1 MFEENRMTRKCKH
14 SIGKVLKICLFYII
28 LFFKCWGSE
37 MLEILKGGLQLWIE
51 TGTERERRIKKLR
64 KIKRELRKKWK
75 DRLS

>member
-1 MFEENRMTRKCKH
+1 
-14 SIGKVLKICLFYII
+14 
-28 LFFKCWGSE
+28 